1 MERLLQYLDDL
12 DDLYGML
19 GLNIERLRRFMI
31 TLSSYVLA
39 ATVAIAG
46 IWLAQLHPPMA
57 SATGTLLFVAL
68 MYRSITAPSA
78 VLAGRA

>member
-12 DDLYGML
+12 DDLYGMV
-19 GLNIERLRRFMI
+19 GLIIERLRRFVI
-31 TLSSYVLA
+31 ILTSCLLA

-46 IWLAQLHPPMA
+46 IWLAQLHPPIA
-57 SATGTLLFVAL
+57 SATGTLLFVTL

-78 VLAGRA
+78 VLTGSA